1 MLRIKVI
8 KNNLERALREYK
20 FKRRRTKL
28 DQELRE
34 GKQFTK
40 PTTKRR
46 KQKLQAKYKNKF

>member
-8 KNNLERALREYK
+8 KNNLERALRDYK